1 MFGAGGDRRQMS
13 FDIDPLSVDSN
24 ALIVTYPKPNFVG
37 GNSPFPMED
46 VQQYSHGSNVEL
58 VVSHSKK
65 LEDDLQQLGEKIKH
79 QEENVNYL
87 KTLRSKLED
96 SIFDIQVSIGKHHPT
111 LYKEENGKASCG
123 ESDEETTQHIMKY
136 ENSAAALLCKIKS
149 EVQFSDDLLIKDV
162 VGVVATLGKVDDANL
177 SRILSEYLG
186 LQTMLA
192 VVCKSY
198 EGVKNLETYTKDGLI
213 NKGSGIHAFAA
224 SKGRH
229 LDDRFHVI
237 CLENLR
243 PYAGALI
250 ADDPQRR
257 LNLLKPRLINGET
270 PPGFLGFAV
279 NMIKID
285 NSYLHPIFKS
295 GHSLRETLFYNLFL
309 NLQVYKSREEM
320 QNARS
325 SITTGAISLD
335 GGLIKSPGIFT
346 LGHYRGDIDVKFPCD
361 PKKFVKSANDSEL
374 QNRLKEMKWKKD
386 RALEDMQR
394 EQDLLDQAKF
404 KYEIKKRELVRFIAE
419 SSSLMTQVSGGMC
432 INP

>member
-1 MFGAGGDRRQMS
+1 MFGAGGDPRQMS

-24 ALIVTYPKPNFVG
+24 ALLVTYPKPDPVG
-37 GNSPFPMED
+37 GNLPFPMED
-46 VQQYSHGSNVEL
+46 VQQYSRESNVEL
-58 VVSHSKK
+58 VVRHSKK

-79 QEENVNYL
+79 QEENVSYL

-111 LYKEENGKASCG
+111 LYKEENGKASCE
-123 ESDEETTQHIMKY
+123 ESEEETTQHIMKY
-136 ENSAAALLCKIKS
+136 ENSAAALLCKIKT

-162 VGVVATLGKVDDANL
+162 VGIVATLGKVDDANL

-198 EGVKNLETYTKDGLI
+198 EGVKNLETYTKDGLM
-213 NKGSGIHAFAA
+213 NKGSGIHEFAA

-243 PYAGALI
+243 PYAGELI

-257 LNLLKPRLINGET
+257 LNLLKPRLIN
-270 PPGFLGFAV
+270 
-279 NMIKID
+279 
-285 NSYLHPIFKS
+285 
-295 GHSLRETLFYNLFL
+295 
-309 NLQVYKSREEM
+309 VYISREEM
-320 QNARS
+320 RNARS
-325 SITTGAISLD
+325 CITTGAISLD

-361 PKKFVKSANDSEL
+361 PKKFVKSANDSEP

-419 SSSLMTQVSGGMC
+419 SSSLMTQVSGGMG

>member
-257 LNLLKPRLINGET
+257 LNLLKP
-270 PPGFLGFAV
+270 
-279 NMIKID
+279 
-285 NSYLHPIFKS
+285 
-295 GHSLRETLFYNLFL
+295 SLRETLFYNLFL

>member
-1 MFGAGGDRRQMS
+1 MFGAGGDQRPMS
-13 FDIDPLSVDSN
+13 FDIDPLAVDSN
-24 ALIVTYPKPNFVG
+24 ALIVTYPTPNLVG
-37 GNSPFPMED
+37 GNSPFPMEG
-46 VQQYSHGSNVEL
+46 VQQYTHDSNVEL

-79 QEENVNYL
+79 QEENVSYL
-87 KTLRSKLED
+87 KTLR
-96 SIFDIQVSIGKHHPT
+96 ISIGKHHPT

-123 ESDEETTQHIMKY
+123 ESEEETTQHIMKY

-213 NKGSGIHAFAA
+213 NKGSGIHEFAA

-229 LDDRFHVI
+229 LDGRFHVI

-285 NSYLHPIFKS
+285 NSNLHPIFNS
-295 GHSLRETLFYNLFL
+295 GHTLRETLFYNLFL
-309 NLQVYKSREEM
+309 NLQVYNSREEM

-335 GGLIKSPGIFT
+335 GGLIKSPGTFT

-361 PKKFVKSANDSEL
+361 PKKFVQSANDSEL
-374 QNRLKEMKWKKD
+374 ENRLKEMKWKKD

-419 SSSLMTQVSGGMC
+419 SSSYMTQYQVGCVST
-432 INP
+432 PR